1 MKSKVCII
9 VPFRDR
15 EKHLE
20 VFAPKMTE
28 YLKKTNVDGDILVIE
43 QEPGKPFNRAKLLNV
58 GFHYATQSD
67 TYTHFCF
74 HDVDMIP
81 VESDYEYCDTPT
93 HLAAKAQ
100 QFNYNLPYETYFGG
114 VTIFDAVSFRKING
128 YSNEYWGWGAEDD
141 DVFNRC
147 RLLKIP
153 TKRKMGVYES
163 LQHERVIPQNLYQ
176 NNVKRLNDMGSLF
189 DGEKMKEGLST
200 LEFELLSVQATDEYV
215 KIKVKI

>member
-1 MKSKVCII
+1 MSNKICIV

-15 EKHLE
+15 DQHLE
-20 VFAPKMTE
+20 IFAPKMTE
-28 YLKKTNVDGDILVIE
+28 YLQKTGVEGDILIVE
-43 QEPGKPFNRAKLLNV
+43 QEQGKPFNRAKLLNV
-58 GFHYATQSD
+58 GFHYGNEND

-100 QFNYNLPYETYFGG
+100 QFNYALPYENYFGG
-114 VTIFDAVSFRKING
+114 VTIFDVASFKKING
-128 YSNEYWGWGAEDD
+128 YSNDYWGWGAEDD

-147 RLLKIP
+147 QIMGIS
-153 TKRKMGVYES
+153 TKRKPGVYES
-163 LQHERVIPQNLYQ
+163 LQHERIIPPNLYHE
-176 NNVKRLNDMGSLF
+176 NVSRLKNMNSKF
-189 DGEKMKEGLST
+189 DGEKFIEGLST
-200 LEFELLSVQATDEYV
+200 LDFELQSVHPSEKYM